1 MNLFSKYSTLNA
13 PIEIAIAK
21 EDAYIYVSAKG
32 TVQLRSNLNSS
43 ITLENVLFCKDVPQN
58 LLSVSKM
65 QAAGSTIEFNSK
77 GVRISM
83 NGQGVFEGMCKSNVS
98 IVSFKMNHKAYATD
112 SNRNQSYS
120 LRHER

>member
-1 MNLFSKYSTLNA
+1 MYSTLNT

-43 ITLENVLFCKDVPQN
+43 ITLENFLFCKDVPQN

-83 NGQGVFEGMCKSNVS
+83 NGQGVFEGMC
-98 IVSFKMNHKAYATD
+98 
-112 SNRNQSYS
+112 
-120 LRHER
+120 